1 MRQSITYEVEYENP
15 GDVTSDSALDA
26 TSDSDV
32 TSNSQRE
39 ITSEGHDHTDDSE
52 QVVTTADIVEWH
64 QSLANLDPITRS
76 SAPAFL
82 NRSMTPTRRERQPR
96 YLSRSILGRG
106 GMGEVRLCKDSRV
119 GRSIAMKVLHPEA
132 RADRDAQLRFIQEAQ
147 IQGQLEHPAIPP
159 VYDLGLA
166 PDGTLFFTMKRLRG
180 RTLAEIL
187 RGLRAGQPALLQQF
201 SLQRLLESFLTVC
214 RAVQYAHTRGIL
226 HRVFNR

>member
-1 MRQSITYEVEYENP
+1 MRDPITLEA
-15 GDVTSDSALDA
+15 DSEA
-26 TSDSDV
+26 
-32 TSNSQRE
+32 E
-39 ITSEGHDHTDDSE
+39 SE
-52 QVVTTADIVEWH
+52 QVVTTGDIVDWRTRADPVVRKSPAPIE
-64 QSLANLDPITRS
+64 LADLQEVSPAPI
-76 SAPAFL
+76 
-82 NRSMTPTRRERQPR
+82 RQTEAPR
-96 YLSRSILGRG
+96 YLTRRLLGKG
-106 GMGEVRLCKDSRV
+106 GMGEVRLCKDFRI
-119 GRSIAMKVLHPEA
+119 GRSVAMKVLH
-132 RADRDAQLRFIQEAQ
+132 ADAAADADAQLRFVQEAQ